1 MTKLQEFFDTMEKN
15 QSPRL
20 TDSAYRKLLEKQKKQ
35 RMDDIIA
42 GVGFAILWI
51 LLIIIAAIF

>member
-1 MTKLQEFFDTMEKN
+1 MTKTREFFNTMEKN

-20 TDSAYRKLLEKQKKQ
+20 TDSEYRKLLEKQKKQ

-42 GVGFAILWI
+42 GVGFGMLWI
-51 LLIIIAAIF
+51 LLFVIAAIF